1 MDAASLK
8 KRLNTIEGRIEKLEA
23 PLGYPMGFDIVKHLD
38 STYFRDSLLG
48 EHPFLEPARNAE
60 DYFERRAHFDSRRAG
75 LAEQYKGII
84 NREESNG
91 QRWYAPFST
100 RIGIIADE
108 FLYKSFVSTADFI
121 PLTPKNF
128 RDHVGQLDLVLVTTS
143 WRGLAGEWVG
153 ASQQRSRIR
162 KLIENEL
169 IPMYQDAGTPVA
181 FYSKEDPPNFDVF
194 LSTAKKC
201 DYVFTSAVEKIP
213 EYEKACPRAKA
224 IEVLSFSVD
233 HRHHNPVGSRKNRID
248 DVVFAG
254 SWHNHKYHERRR
266 SALQIF
272 DGVIDSGRNLR
283 IIDRNWSLDNEKY
296 LFPERYLPYVEPAIK
311 HDELLQIHRTSD
323 LVINLNSVVGSSTMY
338 ANRVV
343 ELQAMG
349 CTVLSNYSAGVND
362 QFPNVFMPDS
372 AQETRSIIESLTPE
386 HQYRNQMAGL
396 RNVFTNHVNFDR
408 IRQLLSVCGLAEA
421 SSPKPKVAVVGSL
434 STAQEFVDG
443 QSYQEELPVF
453 NSVEA
458 ARAAGIELACTLAD
472 GFDYG
477 QHYLQDLLN
486 ATKYVASDVV
496 FKAGESDD
504 YKTHHS
510 FTGDAEPNHGAL
522 RWLTPSSAA
531 ASTHGDAYRL
541 DGFEVAERGRE
552 SLNVIQ
558 EPAVISVVIPIYNN
572 GEHLEF
578 KCFESLRRSS
588 LFTQMEIL
596 LIDDGSTD
604 PNTIRTVKNLA
615 ERFSN
620 VRTYFFETGGSGS
633 ASRPRN
639 HGLAMATADWITYL
653 DPDNE
658 ALNDGYAKLL
668 KLARDNGS
676 DFAIGNMARNAVGR
690 KLVNYVRILRKQII
704 QDEVAVDTY
713 KVDESVL
720 RKINFTP
727 MSIQALVANTQWL
740 RSLGIEQPVGA
751 VGQDSYFFQQM
762 LYYAKQISL
771 LNEPIHMYFAAVSNS
786 TVNSLGP
793 KFYRKYIPLE
803 SARAE
808 WLDSIGLLSEY
819 RKRRMEKF
827 TKGWYIDK
835 LNRVAPEELEES
847 KQLVVQL
854 AEFYGAHQWEDPELK
869 EFFDA
874 NKAPAGDI
882 LLNADE
888 RVGQERV

>member
-1 MDAASLK
+1 MDAASLE
-8 KRLNTIEGRIEKLEA
+8 KRLNTIEARVGQLEA
-23 PLGYPMGFDIVKHLD
+23 PLGYPMGFEIAKHLD
-38 STYFRDSLLG
+38 SAYFRGSLLG

-60 DYFERRAHFDSRRAG
+60 DYFERRAHFNSISTG
-75 LAEQYKGII
+75 LSEQYKGII
-84 NREESNG
+84 NREETNG
-91 QRWYAPFST
+91 QRWYAPFSA

-108 FLYKSFVSTADFI
+108 FLYKSFVSTANFI

-128 RDHVGQLDLVLVTTS
+128 RDHLGQLDLVLVTTS

-169 IPMYQDAGTPVA
+169 IPLFQNAGTPVA

-201 DYVFTSAVEKIP
+201 DYIFTSALEKIP
-213 EYEKACPRAKA
+213 DYEKACPEAKA

-233 HRHHNPVGSRKNRID
+233 HLHHNPVGSRENRID

-272 DGVIDSGRNLR
+272 DGVIESGKRLR
-283 IIDRNWSLDNEKY
+283 IVDRNWSLDNEKY

-323 LVINLNSVVGSSTMY
+323 LVINLNSVVGSPSMY

-349 CTVLSNYSAGVND
+349 CSVLSNYSAGVND
-362 QFPNVFMPDS
+362 QFPNVFMPDG
-372 AQETRSIIESLTPE
+372 ALETQSIIESLTPE

-396 RNVFTNHVNFDR
+396 RNVFTHHVNFDR
-408 IRQLLSVCGLAEA
+408 IRKLLSVCGLAEA
-421 SSPKPKVAVVGSL
+421 GAPKPKVAVVGAL

-443 QSYQEELPVF
+443 QSYREELEVF
-453 NSVEA
+453 ASVEA
-458 ARAAGIELACTLAD
+458 ARVAGFDVACTIAD

-496 FKAGESDD
+496 FKAGEADA
-504 YKTHHS
+504 YQTHHA
-510 FTGDAEPNHGAL
+510 FTDAAEPEHGAL
-522 RWLTPSSAA
+522 RWLTAASATSSAN
-531 ASTHGDAYRL
+531 GDAYRL

-552 SLNVIQ
+552 SLTVSQ
-558 EPAVISVVIPIYNN
+558 EPAAISVVIPIFNN

-588 LFTQMEIL
+588 LFAQMEIL

-604 PNTIRTVKNLA
+604 PTTVQTVKNLA
-615 ERFSN
+615 ARYPN
-620 VRTYFFETGGSGS
+620 VRTHFFETGGSGS

-639 HGLAMATADWITYL
+639 HGLAMASAEWITYL

-668 KLARDNGS
+668 KLARENDS
-676 DFAIGNMARNAVGR
+676 EFAIGNMARNAVGR

-704 QDEVAVDTY
+704 QNEVAEDTY
-713 KVDESVL
+713 EVDESVL

-771 LNEPIHMYFAAVSNS
+771 LNEPIHMYFAAVANS

-808 WLDSIGLLSEY
+808 WLERIGLLSEY

-854 AEFYGAHQWEDPELK
+854 TEFYGAHQWEDPELK
-869 EFFDA
+869 DFFAA
-874 NKAPAGDI
+874 NKAP
-882 LLNADE
+882 
-888 RVGQERV
+888 VGTPYGV